1 MLCILYLKSIHKIV
15 YNKKL
20 INIDWLM
27 LHSLQETKCDALL
40 LLLLQ
45 PTQTK
50 FKQQQPQQQQKT
62 TQFKYENSTKASKL
76 HFSDLQYIYISIYA
90 SYISYSQLRYYDQLL
105 MGPNQIYPTF
115 WINILQD
122 LHRESSHFQVLMR
135 FLKRVRESASR
146 ISIGTCFQSWL
157 ERYGIASSPYF
168 SERGFSVWKMWK
180 FRRLYVFSLNSKISL
195 IMSGECPF
203 RYL

>member
-1 MLCILYLKSIHKIV
+1 
-15 YNKKL
+15 
-20 INIDWLM
+20 M
-27 LHSLQETKCDALL
+27 LHSLQETKCDVLLL

-115 WINILQD
+115 
-122 LHRESSHFQVLMR
+122 
-135 FLKRVRESASR
+135 
-146 ISIGTCFQSWL
+146 
-157 ERYGIASSPYF
+157 
-168 SERGFSVWKMWK
+168 
-180 FRRLYVFSLNSKISL
+180 
-195 IMSGECPF
+195 
-203 RYL
+203 